1 MVVAWA
7 WEAEHRG
14 LYKVTECQFP
24 KGKCLGIGCLQSDN
38 GGEVGPGCHI
48 TFHTM
53 LPWSDHQAEPLWS
66 KQVGGG
72 LGNPSQSQVMARAVV
87 TRFPSILRF

>member
-14 LYKVTECQFP
+14 LYTVTECQFP

-38 GGEVGPGCHI
+38 GGEVGPGCY
-48 TFHTM
+48 
-53 LPWSDHQAEPLWS
+53 L
-66 KQVGGG
+66 
-72 LGNPSQSQVMARAVV
+72 VV
-87 TRFPSILRF
+87 TWLSCFMLCYDGVTIRLSLCGLSKWEVALGTPARVR